1 MGLPYIARLEHY
13 EPYIGKEAVERILLK
28 AEMMSDRRIVHINS
42 TYYGEGSPN
51 CWAP

>member
-42 TYYGEGSPN
+42 TYLRGRGRN